1 MRRLREYEMTL
12 SLPEAH
18 QDESVLVARPNRSA
32 TPALLAGTFIGLV
45 LFSTAVV
52 TFSIMQG
59 NLLALP
65 FAVIDLLALGGC
77 LLLSWRS
84 GDDEDRIERRGDSL
98 IVERWRRRQ
107 HDHIEFN
114 VYWTRAWLGPG
125 RYPGRPGRVLLGS
138 HGKTVEVGSFLAEDE
153 RKRLLESIRTVLTS
167 VQARPTEA
175 TTSLR

>member
-1 MRRLREYEMTL
+1 VINTGLFFKRR
-12 SLPEAH
+12 SLFRRFDACA
-18 QDESVLVARPNRSA
+18 DGF
-32 TPALLAGTFIGLV
+32 LA
-45 LFSTAVV
+45 SY
-52 TFSIMQG
+52 
-59 NLLALP
+59 ALP
-65 FAVIDLLALGGC
+65 STLLPRLTRRYHATAARG
-77 LLLSWRS
+77 

-138 HGKTVEVGSFLAEDE
+138 HGKTVEVGGFLAEDE

-167 VQARPTEA
+167 VQARP
-175 TTSLR
+175 S